1 MFHSLVPLVPAPPPL
16 PFPRQTFLP
25 VSLFFSFFFFL
36 SFFIA
41 HVTRLFIVLYTRASK
56 LRCYRYSLLRRP
68 FPPVCLSIFRRF
80 ASSNLDKVYILRE
93 QSNRRRKRGKYT
105 NRIYRWREKKKK
117 LLKQGVY
124 LLPPFLLCT
133 PAAKSAIRGTKEKS
147 GRNLTFH
154 VGSFDGTAQRIV
166 ASLPPLSF
174 LFC

>member
-80 ASSNLDKVYILRE
+80 ARSNLDKVYILRE
-93 QSNRRRKRGKYT
+93 QSNRRRKKGKYT